1 MQESKLLKY
10 KICVMGSAD
19 TKHCAGDAHLVAEEI
34 GREIIRQ
41 GAALLCPVSP
51 GVPLWAAKGAKE
63 ESAFVVGF
71 SPAGS
76 YKEHIEKYNLPTD
89 FLDVIIYTGFDFS
102 GRNLFIVKSV
112 DAIILVCGRMGS
124 LNVFT
129 LAFEE
134 DKPIGI
140 VNDSGGTAGEISH
153 IVEHAHRGTG
163 KIVYDKDP
171 KILVKKVI
179 ELIKA
184 SSEFQS

>member
-1 MQESKLLKY
+1 MVNRKSTLPKY

-19 TKHCAGDAHLVAEEI
+19 TKHCSSDTHLVAEEI

-63 ESAFVVGF
+63 EGAFVVGF

-76 YKEHIEKYNLPTD
+76 LKEHIEKYNLPTD

-102 GRNLFIVKSV
+102 GRNLFVTKSA
-112 DAIILVCGRMGS
+112 DAVILVCGRMGS
-124 LNVFT
+124 LNIFT
-129 LAFEE
+129 LAFE
-134 DKPIGI
+134 DGKPIG
-140 VNDSGGTAGEISH
+140 VLKGSGGTAEEVSH
-153 IVEHAHRGTG
+153 IVERAHRGEG
-163 KIVYDKDP
+163 KIIYEQDP

-179 ELIKA
+179 ELISK
-184 SSEFQS
+184 